1 MKSSQR
7 YIENGAKVSIQKRK
21 RHERMSYSN
30 LKMAF
35 EVVKGKT
42 LHTHDSH
49 DGFWSGLCKFFD
61 EEQTK
66 GAREKAIEH
75 VLERLKLENDQHK

>member
-1 MKSSQR
+1 MKSSQP
-7 YIENGAKVSIQKRK
+7 YIENAAKVSIKKQKRY
-21 RHERMSYSN
+21 ERMFYSN

-61 EEQTK
+61 Q
-66 GAREKAIEH
+66 A
-75 VLERLKLENDQHK
+75 

>member
-7 YIENGAKVSIQKRK
+7 YIENGAKVSIQKQK
-21 RHERMSYSN
+21 THGRMFYSN

-35 EVVKGKT
+35 EVVKGKP

-49 DGFWSGLCKFFD
+49 DSFWSGLCKFFD
-61 EEQTK
+61 QEDKRGERTPI
-66 GAREKAIEH
+66 REIE
-75 VLERLKLENDQHK
+75 LS